1 MPTRRLMRAIDAGVG
16 VNLPGVRPGLV
27 GLLKS
32 MAGVQPEGRPG
43 SVKAVFESIC
53 ENEFAFWSDVDPV
66 AVRTELVRLDVEKI
80 PFEGEVAR
88 VMRENVELKSMV
100 EQERTASEAQ
110 QNEITT
116 LRAQLG
122 VLKQQLSAQTAFL
135 EMGAASFATPYAKLL
150 ASWFPDICH
159 LRLLGCDTA
168 VVGTASVQALLSCA
182 GGQAKTILFVKA
194 QGGKVVSGGYLAP
207 AWPAGSA
214 EQAVDDPSGTSFVFS
229 LTAPAQF
236 PIKPGGISA
245 ALIMPPWVFGFGT
258 HPTSEGLG
266 WALLLI
272 SGDGVYMHSEGGMP
286 QHIDTLGGR
295 GMSVITGGEKF
306 MDRPE
311 GWRIRIDAWELWKV
325 E

>member
-1 MPTRRLMRAIDAGVG
+1 
-16 VNLPGVRPGLV
+16 
-27 GLLKS
+27 
-32 MAGVQPEGRPG
+32 
-43 SVKAVFESIC
+43 VFESIC

-66 AVRTELVRLDVEKI
+66 AVRTELARLGVEEI

-88 VMRENVELKSMV
+88 VMRENVELKLMI

-122 VLKQQLSAQTAFL
+122 ALKQQLSAQTAFL

-150 ASWFPDICH
+150 ASWFPDCCH
-159 LRLLGCDTA
+159 LRLLGRDTA
-168 VVGTASVQALLSCA
+168 VVGTASVQALLGCA

-194 QGGKVVSGGYLAP
+194 QGGQVVSGGYLAS

-214 EQAVDDPSGTSFVFS
+214 EQAVDDPSGASFVFS

-245 ALIMPPWVFGFGT
+245 ARIMPPRHFGFGT
-258 HPTSEGLG
+258 HWG
-266 WALLLI
+266 WALLLVA
-272 SGDGVYMHSEGGMP
+272 GDGVFIDSEGGMP
-286 QHIDTLGGR
+286 QYVDTLGGR
-295 GMSVITGGEKF
+295 GMSVITGCERIL
-306 MDRPE
+306 DQPE
-311 GWRIRIDAWELWKV
+311 IWRTRIDAWDWDVWKV